1 MPGSSDGRQ
10 ITAAAVIR
18 LIRQNREGD
27 RLKRLAVPA
36 KILEPADGNRGEH
49 TSQMVHE
56 GGILCASSSDNDFLN
71 VLRDPSARARH
82 RFSREPGAGGQ
93 QILG

>member
-49 TSQMVHE
+49 TSQIMHE
-56 GGILCASSSDNDFLN
+56 GGILRASSSEHDFFN
-71 VLRDPSARARH
+71 VLREPSAGARH
-82 RFSREPGAGGQ
+82 RFSREPGAGGE
-93 QILG
+93 QIVG